1 MRTLTRLLP
10 RAQRACLP
18 AGKPALSMLL
28 ALAAIAAVPI
38 ASRAQDAAKPA
49 TPVTPIQHVIV
60 IFGEN
65 RSFDHV
71 FGTYVPRDGQTVHNL
86 LSEGIVDVNGAP
98 GPNYEKAHQYSA
110 TDSTF
115 YSIDPGGKT
124 LYQYLPTPLTGGA
137 NTVGS
142 DPYGEPFATLKVALK
157 AEPNLPPSYRN
168 FLITGATG
176 LPTACWMSFSTRLR
190 SLRSGH
196 GRGTP
201 EPILRTATCASGQ
214 SAPVLL

>member
-1 MRTLTRLLP
+1 MPNGKSVLGTLLT
-10 RAQRACLP
+10 
-18 AGKPALSMLL
+18 LSV
-28 ALAAIAAVPI
+28 IAALPVVGQAQTPPTPI
-38 ASRAQDAAKPA
+38 
-49 TPVTPIQHVIV
+49 TPIQHVIV